1 MGKLASAVPAVPAVS
16 TNYVF
21 PCGSVNG
28 LTLNQMRD
36 AVKALKA
43 AITGAVAR
51 KKAGKEIQAE
61 MKAAAAQARIDA
73 SVAKLQARLEKALA
87 RTVKSPAQKKRA
99 ARKAGPVTVVV
110 SEGQTANEIAASF
123 AAKKAQKELF

>member
-1 MGKLASAVPAVPAVS
+1 MGKLASAVPAVS

-28 LTLNQMRD
+28 LDLNQMRD

-43 AITGAVAR
+43 AITVEVAR

-73 SVAKLQARLEKALA
+73 AVAKAQARLEKALA
-87 RTVKSPAQKKRA
+87 RTVKAPAQKKRA
-99 ARKAGPVTVVV
+99 ARKAGPVTVTYGA
-110 SEGQTANEIAASF
+110 EANAIAESLK
-123 AAKKAQKELF
+123 AKRVQKELF